1 MEKQI
6 CKNVEGREVKSF
18 NLEKPTGHPSGDA
31 VEPLDAQVRSSGTK
45 SKVEVDIWECPHMGG
60 QLNAVKCCLCGPDH
74 PSSSRISAA
83 PSMKLSWTVPGLSF
97 AFLLFLLN

>member
-45 SKVEVDIWECPHMGG
+45 SKVEVDI
-60 QLNAVKCCLCGPDH
+60 
-74 PSSSRISAA
+74 
-83 PSMKLSWTVPGLSF
+83 
-97 AFLLFLLN
+97 